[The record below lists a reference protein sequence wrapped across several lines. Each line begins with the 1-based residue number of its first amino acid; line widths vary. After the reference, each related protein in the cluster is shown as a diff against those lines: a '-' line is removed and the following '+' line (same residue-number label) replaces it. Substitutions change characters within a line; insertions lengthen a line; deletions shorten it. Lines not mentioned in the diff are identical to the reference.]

1 MSKSDAVSRLLAEIS
16 AQQSQKQVVP
26 ELPYPTSSGIINL
39 NDPNPSL
46 GTFVRLYDPAFSSQV
61 YQDPSPGTAP
71 VNPSTYHPPN
81 PSSSLK
87 TSYSFPVKSCYVG
100 MLIGK
105 RGEKLQKMES
115 ATKTRVQFMPETP
128 SKPGE
133 RTAIITGQTEN
144 IDMCRREI
152 SQKIKDYQD
161 VLTSTAFP
169 ALAYATGSN
178 PNPTYETPDPF
189 VIPEHHIGLVIGKG
203 GEKIRDLQEA
213 TETKII
219 INTDTDL
226 MNPLRPVS
234 FQGSPDRVS
243 RAKSII
249 QDIVVQEQLKI
260 NSLSTTFNPNK
271 VHTDVMA
278 VPRESVGMIIGRGG
292 ETVREIYAKTM
303 CQLKISPDG
312 GPSVPER
319 EITFIGTPSSV
330 ELAKWDV
337 LDRLER
343 AGVPLRRLAHPPI
356 HPAASLPQTMPP
368 TNVSAMPMPMPEPYP
383 APYGDYENYM
393 KSWQQYPSNPMYPK

>member
-16 AQQSQKQVVP
+16 AQQNQNQVVP

-46 GTFVRLYDPAFSSQV
+46 GTFVRLYDPAYSSQP
-61 YQDPSPGTAP
+61 YQDSLIGTTPLAPSA
-71 VNPSTYHPPN
+71 YHPP
-81 PSSSLK
+81 SSSSSSK

-133 RTAIITGQTEN
+133 RMAIITGQTET

-161 VLTSTAFP
+161 VLTATAFP
-169 ALAYATGSN
+169 AIAHGVGGN
-178 PNPTYETPDPF
+178 HHPTYETPDPF

-213 TETKII
+213 TDTKII

-234 FQGSPDRVS
+234 FQGSPDGVS

-249 QDIVVQEQLKI
+249 QDIIVQEQLKI
-260 NSLSTTFNPNK
+260 NSLSTTSNPNK
-271 VHTDVMA
+271 VQTDVMA

-337 LDRLER
+337 LERLER

-356 HPAASLPQTMPP
+356 PPAASIPP
-368 TNVSAMPMPMPEPYP
+368 TNVPGTAMPMPMPEPYP
-383 APYGDYENYM
+383 PYGDYENYM
-393 KSWQQYPSNPMYPK
+393 KAWQQYPPNPMYPK